1 MPGVAGRKAG
11 DFQVIVKQAIRHR
24 LRIIFPAEELFLIV
38 VARTPG
44 EHAAY
49 VQLLALD
56 LPSHVFGTNAL
67 RGVLI
72 MRTACGVNMMIAGV
86 PPVFRWVNPS
96 LHLEGD
102 FFGRRV
108 ADLDLRSEEHTSELQ
123 SPMYLVCRLLLEK
136 KKKIKRK

>member
-72 MRTACGVNMMIAGV
+72 MRTASGVNMMIAGV
-86 PPVFRWVNPS
+86 PAVFRWVNPS
-96 LHLEGD
+96 CIWKETFSAAVSLILICFVCARYSGP
-102 FFGRRV
+102 
-108 ADLDLRSEEHTSELQ
+108 SEHVTL
-123 SPMYLVCRLLLEK
+123 
-136 KKKIKRK
+136 